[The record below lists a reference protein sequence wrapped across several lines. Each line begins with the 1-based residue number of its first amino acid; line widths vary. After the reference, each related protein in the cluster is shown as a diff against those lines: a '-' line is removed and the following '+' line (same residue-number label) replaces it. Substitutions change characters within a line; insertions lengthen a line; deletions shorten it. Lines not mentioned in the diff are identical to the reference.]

1 MEIQKI
7 NSILI
12 KKYNRISLKGLQR
25 QINYLNKVVKL
36 MQIKVSGKPNQEIR
50 KNKKKLRNLKRK
62 EK

>member
-1 MEIQKI
+1 M
-7 NSILI
+7 I

-36 MQIKVSGKPNQEIR
+36 MQIKVSGKTNQEIW